1 MGFSFQDFS
10 HLWVVTHPLPVT
22 TPMQTVDIPGSSTSN
37 MAFDLMTASE
47 DNGQS
52 EMRAAL
58 EAAERLKQDWQM
70 LGQAGISL
78 TSSEQALANA
88 FGGFNDEYYAD
99 LEAALGTLHLLDCN
113 QHTTILYAA
122 SIRDLSKGVF

>member
-1 MGFSFQDFS
+1 
-10 HLWVVTHPLPVT
+10 
-22 TPMQTVDIPGSSTSN
+22 

-47 DNGQS
+47 DDGQS

-58 EAAERLKQDWQM
+58 EAAERLKQD
-70 LGQAGISL
+70 LANAQAGRASAL
-78 TSSEQALANA
+78 QAQQQALANA
-88 FGGFNDEYYAD
+88 FGPGFNDEYYAD
-99 LEAALGTLHLLDCN
+99 LELLLGTLHLLDCN